1 MPVIVVGA
9 DVPGGKAVVAELAER
24 DGEVRAF
31 VTDPAAAGPLR
42 RLGVKVAVGDVS
54 DIGHVQAA
62 MTGCFCAVMM
72 DHAARDDRE
81 RFFAAGP
88 DVVVAGWRTALGDAA
103 VHRAIW
109 VAVAEVPAATPE
121 HAMIDPGHPD
131 LAQRVSLLNESA
143 SLDP

>member
-1 MPVIVVGA
+1 MPVIVLGA
-9 DVPGGKAVVAELAER
+9 DVPGGEAIVAELKKR

-31 VTDPAAAGPLR
+31 VTDPAAAVPLR

-81 RFFAAGP
+81 RAFAADP
-88 DVVVAGWRTALGDAA
+88 DAVVAGWRTALGDAA

-109 VAVAEVPAATPE
+109 VAVADVPASTPE
-121 HAMIDPGHPD
+121 HAMVDPGHPE
-131 LAQRVSLLNESA
+131 LAQRIALLDESA
-143 SLDP
+143 SLEP